1 MKSIFDLDHYDAVI
15 VVHTTDRPY
24 GKPDQ
29 DPEVLATIP
38 FHCQYDEREEVDQ
51 NLACAVAGLEK
62 AYAHHPDSYLTISV
76 IRRHSY
82 INMS

>member
-1 MKSIFDLDHYDAVI
+1 MKSIFDLCQYEAVI
-15 VVHTTDRPY
+15 VVHGAERPH

-38 FHCQYDEREEVDQ
+38 FHCQYDEREEFDQ
-51 NLACAVAGLEK
+51 SLASAVEGLER
-62 AYAHHPDSYLTISV
+62 AYAHHPDGYLTISV
-76 IRRHSY
+76 IRRHGY